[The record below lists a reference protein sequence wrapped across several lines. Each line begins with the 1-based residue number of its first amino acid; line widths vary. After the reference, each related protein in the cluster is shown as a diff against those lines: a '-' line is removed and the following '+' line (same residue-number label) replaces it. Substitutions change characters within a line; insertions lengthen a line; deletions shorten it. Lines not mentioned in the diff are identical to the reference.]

1 MNPTLKHSTS
11 HLTPHIN
18 VKLALLG
25 FQPVNANDSAEFA
38 DVISTLV
45 AQYREKERLLANH
58 LCPADHRIQA
68 FLYDY
73 LDDVAVTK
81 LPLRTF
87 TLDKP
92 GMARVLS
99 LPERWKERSVFPGN
113 PRQRTR

>member
-1 MNPTLKHSTS
+1 MNPTLNYPSA
-11 HLTPHIN
+11 HLIPYIN

-25 FQPVNANDSAEFA
+25 FQQVNASDSPEFA

-73 LDDVAVTK
+73 LMTC
-81 LPLRTF
+81 R
-87 TLDKP
+87 
-92 GMARVLS
+92 
-99 LPERWKERSVFPGN
+99 
-113 PRQRTR
+113 